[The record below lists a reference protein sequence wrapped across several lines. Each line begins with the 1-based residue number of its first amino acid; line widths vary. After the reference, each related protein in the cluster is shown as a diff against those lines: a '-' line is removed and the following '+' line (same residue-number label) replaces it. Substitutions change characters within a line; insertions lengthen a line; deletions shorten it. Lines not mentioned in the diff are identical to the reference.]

1 MYLHRYMHRHE
12 DFLQDLNQVVEFRF
26 AAVRFDESHI
36 GEFGGSIFQYTFL
49 STEMILLMEEIL
61 HHLGCIKLYEY

>member
-1 MYLHRYMHRHE
+1 M
-12 DFLQDLNQVVEFRF
+12 VEFRF

>member
-1 MYLHRYMHRHE
+1 MERNQFSIYYIYIYMYLHRYMHRHE

-36 GEFGGSIFQYTFL
+36 W
-49 STEMILLMEEIL
+49 
-61 HHLGCIKLYEY
+61 